1 MFCLVHS
8 TFPYII
14 CTYFKVKELPY
25 RRGFPSE
32 SLKKEEEKWEEG
44 TMRGEDEEEEDEEE
58 EEEEEKDQED
68 HKGKA
73 RREDTDLV
81 RIVSKVVC
89 TVLREL

>member
-1 MFCLVHS
+1 MTV
-8 TFPYII
+8 
-14 CTYFKVKELPY
+14 TYCNEVTPLDQLPKVPTL
-25 RRGFPSE
+25 
-32 SLKKEEEKWEEG
+32 W
-44 TMRGEDEEEEDEEE
+44 E

-89 TVLREL
+89 TVL

>member
-1 MFCLVHS
+1 
-8 TFPYII
+8 
-14 CTYFKVKELPY
+14 
-25 RRGFPSE
+25 
-32 SLKKEEEKWEEG
+32 
-44 TMRGEDEEEEDEEE
+44 MRGEQEEE
-58 EEEEEKDQED
+58 EEEEEEEEDQED